1 MQDLNDLYYFAQVVE
16 RGGFAAAGRAL
27 GVPKS
32 KLSRRVAALEE
43 QLGVRLLQRSTR
55 RFAVTDVGQS
65 YLRHCQAMVAE
76 AAAAQE
82 AIDRTRAEPRGQVR
96 VSCPTNLLDP
106 ISPIVARF
114 LMEFPRVQLVLER
127 TDRPVDVIEE
137 GFDLALRVRN
147 EPLED
152 NGLVIRRMLRFDKL
166 LVASP
171 TLLARAG
178 TPTTPDD
185 LLHFDGLD
193 MSRTNGVHSW
203 DIIGPDGTTRTISFQ
218 PRLITDDF
226 TTLHEAAREG
236 VGIVQL
242 PRLLVD
248 GDIQRGRL
256 AVVLPDWTLPTGI
269 LHAAFPTRR
278 GLVPAVRMFID
289 RVAEGFSRCTALEP
303 LIRAAI

>member
-32 KLSRRVAALEE
+32 KLSRRIAELEDR
-43 QLGVRLLQRSTR
+43 LGVRLLQRSTR

-76 AAAAQE
+76 AVAAQE
-82 AIDRTRAEPRGQVR
+82 AIDQTRAEPRGQVR
-96 VSCPTNLLDP
+96 VSCPANLLDP
-106 ISPIVARF
+106 IAPIAAKF
-114 LMEFPRVQLVLER
+114 LADYPAVRLMIER
-127 TDRPVDVIEE
+127 TGRPVDVIEE

-152 NGLVIRRMLRFDKL
+152 EGLVIRRMARFDKF
-166 LVASP
+166 LVAAPS
-171 TLLARAG
+171 LLSRAG
-178 TPTTPDD
+178 TPMTPDD
-185 LLHFDGLD
+185 LPHFDGLD
-193 MSRTNGVHSW
+193 MTRSNGLHVW
-203 DIIGPDGTTRTISFQ
+203 DLIGPDGAPRTVSFQ

-226 TTLHEAAREG
+226 STLHEAAREG
-236 VGIVQL
+236 VGLVQL
-242 PRLLVD
+242 PELLVD
-248 GDIQRGRL
+248 GDLRSGRL
-256 AVVLPDWTLPTGI
+256 VRVLPDWNLPTGI

-278 GLVPAVRMFID
+278 GLVPAVRLFID
-289 RVAEGFSRCTALEP
+289 RLAEGFARCSEVEP